1 MFDICI
7 VGSGPSAVISA
18 KCFIEKGCKVC
29 LIDVGYQ
36 SDKTVPL
43 KHFSE
48 QLTPDSAFFYP
59 SDDASLNAETGSAQI
74 TKAREHLVTN
84 AHKYFK
90 VESDTFSPFQTL
102 ASGYQRRSFV

>member
-48 QLTPDSAFFYP
+48 QLTPDSAFFIRRMMP
-59 SDDASLNAETGSAQI
+59 
-74 TKAREHLVTN
+74 HLMLKQVV
-84 AHKYFK
+84 HKLPK
-90 VESDTFSPFQTL
+90 RGNT
-102 ASGYQRRSFV
+102 